1 VTRTGPAR
9 LLKVAPAQLLPLLD
23 RSALFRRRWQMLP
36 PGPNRTAQLKAGRT
50 LKELW
55 QATLKEKLWQPRGLV
70 RLCDACAGT
79 RGLLLYSPGATRPIA
94 ELMLAARFFGRA
106 GTARFRAA
114 VQIVTVGP
122 KIVEACRQLARTGDV
137 ARQFL
142 LHGLA
147 AELTE
152 ALANFAEKT
161 AARTLELPLSRRV
174 SPGYPVWPDLT
185 EQKKLF
191 RLLRPSRI
199 GLRLTAAFQIVPE
212 YSTSALVLPRWF
224 ERR

>member
-1 VTRTGPAR
+1 MTRAGSARQFKVEPAR
-9 LLKVAPAQLLPLLD
+9 LLPLLD
-23 RSALFRRRWQMLP
+23 RAALFRRRWQMLP
-36 PGPNRTAQLKAGRT
+36 PGPNRTAQLKASRT
-50 LKELW
+50 FTALW
-55 QATLKEKLWQPRGLV
+55 QASLKEKLWQPRGLV
-70 RLCDACAGT
+70 RLLDARAGT
-79 RGLLLYSPGATRPIA
+79 RGLLLYAPGAARPLA
-94 ELMLAARFFGRA
+94 ELMLSARFFGRA

-114 VQIVTVGP
+114 VQVVTVGP
-122 KIVEACRQLARTGDV
+122 KVVERCRQLAKSGDI

-152 ALANFAEKT
+152 ALAAFSEKS
-161 AARTLELPLSRRV
+161 AARALKLPLSRRV

-191 RLLRPSRI
+191 RLLRPARI
-199 GLRLTAAFQIVPE
+199 GLRLTVAFQIVPE